1 LGITVI
7 IKKKDLCVFL
17 YNRKNGFFKVQFASV
32 CCVDVDTNSVEG
44 GLDGLLGR
52 TVKHFLHDRSG
63 IGVPCDEDKLGGRA
77 AILALKLQIDDTVS
91 GLVVRESIAKVVVS
105 GVSGTLFVD
114 FDNLLVFNDISVE
127 TKCLRHLEFLEG
139 GIDFLFDSDSAL

>member
-1 LGITVI
+1 M
-7 IKKKDLCVFL
+7 
-17 YNRKNGFFKVQFASV
+17 
-32 CCVDVDTNSVEG
+32 DTNSVEG

-63 IGVPCDEDKLGGRA
+63 IGIPCDEDKLGGRA

-91 GLVVRESIAKVVVS
+91 GLVVRESIAKVLES
-105 GVSGTLFVD
+105 GISLTLFVD
-114 FDNLLVFNDISVE
+114 FDNLLVFNHISVE